1 MKIKF
6 LVEYIGRETAMR
18 TYIEGD
24 EADISPA
31 QALELIGLGVA
42 EAVENKVF
50 GALPEF
56 HPTQERVSKPKKVRD
71 GKNTQ

>member
-6 LVEYIGRETAMR
+6 LVGYVGRETAMR
-18 TYIEGD
+18 SFLEGD
-24 EADISPA
+24 VADISPA

-42 EAVENKVF
+42 EAMEDEVINVQTMGE
-50 GALPEF
+50 E
-56 HPTQERVSKPKKVRD
+56 KPHYIVGRKKVKD

>member
-1 MKIKF
+1 MRVKF
-6 LVEYIGRETAMR
+6 MVEYVGRETAMKI
-18 TYIEGD
+18 YLKGD

-42 EAVENKVF
+42 EAVIEDK
-50 GALPEF
+50 PE
-56 HPTQERVSKPKKVRD
+56 PIKKQVKH

>member
-6 LVEYIGRETAMR
+6 LVGYVGRETAMR

-42 EAVENKVF
+42 EAVEDEVINVQTMS
-50 GALPEF
+50 E
-56 HPTQERVSKPKKVRD
+56 EKPKYIVGKKKEKH

>member
-6 LVEYIGRETAMR
+6 TDDYVGRETAMKA
-18 TYIEGD
+18 YAKGD
-24 EADISPA
+24 EADLSPA

-42 EAVENKVF
+42 EAVVEDAPAPV
-50 GALPEF
+50 
-56 HPTQERVSKPKKVRD
+56 KKVKY

>member
-6 LVEYIGRETAMR
+6 LIGYVGRETAMR

-42 EAVENKVF
+42 EAVVEVF

-56 HPTQERVSKPKKVRD
+56 HPTKERVSKPKKVTD
-71 GKNTQ
+71 VKNT

>member
-6 LVEYIGRETAMR
+6 LIGYVGRETAMR

-42 EAVENKVF
+42 EAVVEKEDK
-50 GALPEF
+50 PE
-56 HPTQERVSKPKKVRD
+56 PIKKQVKH

>member
-6 LVEYIGRETAMR
+6 TEIYVGRETAMKV
-18 TYIEGD
+18 YNKGD
-24 EADISPA
+24 EADLSPA

-42 EAVENKVF
+42 VEVEVF

-56 HPTQERVSKPKKVRD
+56 QPAKERVSKPKKVID